1 MVDGITDLLIPPT
14 CYCDYSRTGV
24 GTELIV
30 LSSRGRLSWRIEI
43 TELLCLL
50 LLLQLSDP
58 RYKCTRILTCA
69 SWLVI
74 YIAIYINGHNSSYHT
89 FSVRNEFVCRVAVTG
104 FQTFFGFTTL

>member
-1 MVDGITDLLIPPT
+1 MRGTELARYIAMILWLNCSGLHRGYEIASYGGWHHRFTNTPDVLLLT
-14 CYCDYSRTGV
+14 YV

-30 LSSRGRLSWRIEI
+30 LSGF

-74 YIAIYINGHNSSYHT
+74 YIATACSIAIY
-89 FSVRNEFVCRVAVTG
+89 
-104 FQTFFGFTTL
+104 